1 VTNRPTCGE
10 AIVRLLEAYGV
21 ETVFGI
27 PGVHTLE
34 LYRGLVDS
42 PIRHV
47 LARHEQGA
55 GFMADG
61 YARATGRPGVCFLIT
76 GPGVTNAATAIAEAY
91 SDSVPL
97 LVISSVN
104 ERETL
109 GKGWGELHE
118 LPDQR
123 GLMAACTA
131 LSATLGAPDE
141 FPELLARA
149 FAVFESGRPRPVHI
163 EVPLDLFA
171 EPVAGDW
178 AAREAPP
185 KPSPDASAIEAA
197 AALLAG
203 ARAPVMI
210 VGGGAKEAAAS
221 LEEIADRLAAPV
233 ATSLA
238 GMGVFPGSHP
248 LSLGPTLPSE
258 HTRALIAE
266 ADVVLAVGTELSAN
280 EAWGP
285 ALDVRGDLVRIDID
299 PGQLSGRYLPT
310 VSIHADADAAAK
322 GIAAALPGA
331 PGRDRR
337 AEAEATVRRTVAAV
351 HDAFPPAEQRR
362 KEVVDRLQA
371 ALPDDTL
378 FVGDMTLLAYT
389 AYCTLSLDEPGRF
402 LFPKGYGTLGYALP
416 AAVGAKL
423 GAPERPVVVLAGD
436 GGWLYTV
443 QEMMTAVDEGAPVVA
458 LLWNNEALGA
468 IRDGFLGR
476 GIEPIATSPRN
487 PDYIQLARAFGWQA
501 ETLLDV
507 EAVGDAVAR
516 ALASD
521 APTLI
526 EVRAAGLE

>member
-34 LYRGLVDS
+34 LAAPVATS
-42 PIRHV
+42 
-47 LARHEQGA
+47 LAGMGVFPGSHPLSLGPTLPSEHT
-55 GFMADG
+55 
-61 YARATGRPGVCFLIT
+61 RAL
-76 GPGVTNAATAIAEAY
+76 IAEAY

-210 VGGGAKEAAAS
+210 V
-221 LEEIADRLAAPV
+221 
-233 ATSLA
+233 